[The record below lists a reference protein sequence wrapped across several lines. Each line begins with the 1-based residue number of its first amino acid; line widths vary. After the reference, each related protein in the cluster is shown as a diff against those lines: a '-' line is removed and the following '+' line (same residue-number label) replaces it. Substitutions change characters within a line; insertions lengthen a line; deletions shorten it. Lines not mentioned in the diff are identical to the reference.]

1 MKNIR
6 TAGRTRITA
15 IVIFLALASGLAQ
28 QNDVLAEGKGR
39 GASAQSAHRL
49 PPPPGPVR
57 SFALPA
63 AREMKL
69 ANGLSVL
76 MIEDHQ
82 TPMVTI
88 VAGIRVG
95 SSDDPSGS
103 PGLAEATADLLTE
116 GAGIRDAQTLARE
129 IETMGGRIDGSASDD
144 YTELEATVISENAGR
159 MLELA
164 SDVLLHPTFPET
176 EVALYK
182 SNRIQNLTVQRQ
194 EPAFLVSEH
203 FNRIVFGAHPYAV
216 SSPTPESV
224 AALNRTQLVTFYSS
238 HFTPTGCVLILAGDF
253 NGAAMEALSKRLFST
268 WQPVETPRKRFPEMP
283 ERTGKRIYL
292 MDRPGSE
299 QADFR
304 IGNLAIARSD
314 PDYYPLL
321 VASTILGG
329 GTSSRLFLG
338 IRERKGYAY
347 DVSSSVSAPRQRGTF
362 FGASETRTEVT
373 LPAIR
378 EMLVEFQRMR
388 DLKVTARDLRNAKNY
403 LNGVFSLTLSTQG
416 GVAGRILQARLLD
429 LPDDYLQ
436 SYRARIE
443 AVTAIQVQDVAR
455 KYILT
460 DRPAIVV
467 VGDAAKLKSQLETL
481 GPVDVVDIEGKPPK
495 APAKN

>member
-1 MKNIR
+1 MK
-6 TAGRTRITA
+6 RILA
-15 IVIFLALASGLAQ
+15 VVISIVLASWFAPHYS
-28 QNDVLAEGKGR
+28 
-39 GASAQSAHRL
+39 ASAQKEGPVVRVHSLHRS
-49 PPPPGPVR
+49 PPPAGPAR
-57 SFALPA
+57 PFALPA
-63 AREMKL
+63 PREVRL
-69 ANGLSVL
+69 ANGLAVL
-76 MIEDHQ
+76 MIEDHR

-95 SSDDPSGS
+95 SADDPSGR

-116 GAGIRDAQTLARE
+116 GAGTRSAQELARE
-129 IETMGGRIDGSASDD
+129 IETMGGSINGSASDD
-144 YTELEATVISENAGR
+144 FTELEATVVSENAER
-159 MLELA
+159 MLEIA
-164 SDVLLHPTFPET
+164 SDVLLRPSFPES

-182 SNRIQNLTVQRQ
+182 SNRIQHLTVQRQ

-203 FNRIVFGAHPYAV
+203 FNRIVFGPHPYAV

-224 AALNRTQLVTFYSS
+224 AALDRREVASFYSS
-238 HFTPTGCVLILAGDF
+238 NFTPARAVLVIVGDF
-253 NGAAMEALSKRLFST
+253 TSATMEARTKSLFSA
-268 WQPVETPRKRFPEMP
+268 WRADAALSIKFPEMP

-304 IGNLAIARSD
+304 IGNLAVARSD

-329 GTSSRLFLG
+329 GTSSRLFLS

-378 EMLVEFQRMR
+378 EMLAEFERMR

-416 GVAGRILQARLLD
+416 GIAGRILQSRLLD

-436 SYRARIE
+436 SYRARIDQ
-443 AVTAIQVQDVAR
+443 VTADQVQQAAR

-495 APAKN
+495 PPAKN

>member
-1 MKNIR
+1 MKNRRVVRGARVLAVGSCI
-6 TAGRTRITA
+6 
-15 IVIFLALASGLAQ
+15 ALACGLAQ
-28 QNDVLAEGKGR
+28 QNSVGAQKKGR
-39 GASAQSAHRL
+39 GGRAQSAHRL
-49 PPPPGPVR
+49 PPPAGPVR
-57 SFALPA
+57 PFALPS

-76 MIEDHQ
+76 MIEDHRS
-82 TPMVTI
+82 PMVTI

-95 SSDDPSGS
+95 SADDPSGS
-103 PGLAEATADLLTE
+103 PGLAEATAELLTE
-116 GAGIRDAQTLARE
+116 GAGSRNAQELARE
-129 IETMGGRIDGSASDD
+129 VESLGGRIDGSASDD
-144 YTELEATVISENAGR
+144 YTELEATVISENADR
-159 MLELA
+159 MLEIE
-164 SDVLLHPTFPET
+164 SDVLLHPTFPER

-203 FNRIVFGAHPYAV
+203 FNRIMFGAHPYAV

-224 AALNRTQLVTFYSS
+224 AALDRTEVANFYGANFS
-238 HFTPTGCVLILAGDF
+238 PTRSVLIIAGDF
-253 NGAAMEALSKRLFST
+253 NSVAMEARTRILFST
-268 WQPVETPRKRFPEMP
+268 WRANETSNRKFPAMP
-283 ERTGKRIYL
+283 ERTERRIYL

-304 IGNLAIARSD
+304 IGNLGVARSD

-362 FGASETRTEVT
+362 FGASETRIEVT
-373 LPAIR
+373 LLAIR
-378 EMLVEFQRMR
+378 EMLAEFERMR
-388 DLKVTARDLRNAKNY
+388 NSKVTARDLRNAKNY

-416 GVAGRILQARLLD
+416 GVADRILQARLLD
-429 LPDDYLQ
+429 LRDDYLQ

-443 AVTAIQVQDVAR
+443 DVTADQVQQAAR

-481 GPVDVVDIEGKPPK
+481 GPIEVVDIEGKPPK
-495 APAKN
+495 SSAKN

>member
-1 MKNIR
+1 MKNM
-6 TAGRTRITA
+6 RIVCWSRIVAVA
-15 IVIFLALASGLAQ
+15 ISIALISGF
-28 QNDVLAEGKGR
+28 AEQSTT
-39 GASAQSAHRL
+39 SAQKKDRGVRAGTSHRL
-49 PPPPGPVR
+49 PPPPGPAR
-57 SFALPA
+57 PFALPA
-63 AREMKL
+63 PREVRL
-69 ANGLSVL
+69 DNGLAVL
-76 MIEDHQ
+76 MIEDHR

-95 SSDDPSGS
+95 SADDPSGR

-116 GAGIRDAQTLARE
+116 GAGTRGAQELARE
-129 IETMGGRIDGSASDD
+129 IETLGGRIAGSASDD
-144 YTELEATVISENAGR
+144 YTELEATVISENAER
-159 MLELA
+159 MLEIA
-164 SDVLLHPTFPET
+164 SDVLLHPSFPEN

-203 FNRIVFGAHPYAV
+203 FNRIVFGSHPYAV
-216 SSPTPESV
+216 SAPTPESV
-224 AALNRTQLVTFYSS
+224 AALDRTEVSNFYRSN
-238 HFTPTGCVLILAGDF
+238 FTPARSVLVIVGDF
-253 NGAAMEALSKRLFST
+253 TSAKMEAQTKSLFSA
-268 WQPVETPRKRFPEMP
+268 WRANSRPSKKLPEMP
-283 ERTGKRIYL
+283 ERTEKRVYL

-304 IGNLAIARSD
+304 IGNLAVARSD

-373 LPAIR
+373 LPAIQ
-378 EMLVEFQRMR
+378 EMLAEFGRMR
-388 DLKVTARDLRNAKNY
+388 NLKVTDRDLRNAKNY

-416 GVAGRILQARLLD
+416 GISARILQSRLLD

-443 AVTAIQVQDVAR
+443 GVTADQVQQAAR

-467 VGDAAKLKSQLETL
+467 VGDAAKLKTQLETL

-495 APAKN
+495 PPVKN

>member
-1 MKNIR
+1 MKNV
-6 TAGRTRITA
+6 RIVGLRRILTIA
-15 IVIFLALASGLAQ
+15 ISIVLVSGLTH
-28 QNDVLAEGKGR
+28 EYS
-39 GASAQSAHRL
+39 ASAQREIPAGRVHSSRRI

-57 SFALPA
+57 PFALPA
-63 AREMKL
+63 AREVRL
-69 ANGLSVL
+69 DNGLAVL
-76 MIEDHQ
+76 MIEDHRS
-82 TPMVTI
+82 PMVTI
-88 VAGIRVG
+88 FAGIRVG
-95 SSDDPSGS
+95 SADDPSGR

-116 GAGIRDAQTLARE
+116 GAGTRSAQELARE

-144 YTELEATVISENAGR
+144 FTELEATVISENAER
-159 MLELA
+159 MLEIA
-164 SDVLLHPTFPET
+164 SDVLLRPTFPES
-176 EVALYK
+176 EVVLYK

-203 FNRIVFGAHPYAV
+203 FNRIVFGSHPYAI

-224 AALNRTQLVTFYSS
+224 AALDRREVTSFYSS
-238 HFTPTGCVLILAGDF
+238 NFTPGHSVLVIVGDF
-253 NGAAMEALSKRLFST
+253 NSASMETRTKSLFSAWRAT
-268 WQPVETPRKRFPEMP
+268 TTSGNKFPEMP
-283 ERTGKRIYL
+283 VRTEKRVYL

-304 IGNLAIARSD
+304 IGNLAVARSD

-347 DVSSSVSAPRQRGTF
+347 DVSSSVNAPRQRGTF

-373 LPAIR
+373 VQAIR
-378 EMLVEFQRMR
+378 EMLAEFGRMR
-388 DLKVTARDLRNAKNY
+388 NLKVTAGDLRNAKNY
-403 LNGVFSLTLSTQG
+403 LNGVFSLALSTQG
-416 GVAGRILQARLLD
+416 GIAGRVLQSRLLD
-429 LPDDYLQ
+429 LPDDYLR

-443 AVTAIQVQDVAR
+443 GVTVDQVQQAAR

-467 VGDAAKLKSQLETL
+467 VGDAAKLKRELETL
-481 GPVDVVDIEGKPPK
+481 GPVELVDIEGKPQK
-495 APAKN
+495 TPAKN